1 MKNKVQVTIEGKT
14 FTISGEE
21 SELYIK
27 KVADYINSKFSDIKK
42 KEEPKGVGMQMIS
55 ILTTLNI
62 ADEYFKERD
71 KNIALS
77 EKVNKLKC
85 YEGFTLTKEEVE
97 NLKVKFK
104 EAIDNNSKLTQ
115 EIESVRNENKEIANL
130 RNQIAEAN
138 DKIIVLHR
146 K

>member
-55 ILTTLNI
+55 ILTT
-62 ADEYFKERD
+62 
-71 KNIALS
+71 
-77 EKVNKLKC
+77 
-85 YEGFTLTKEEVE
+85 
-97 NLKVKFK
+97 
-104 EAIDNNSKLTQ
+104 
-115 EIESVRNENKEIANL
+115 
-130 RNQIAEAN
+130 
-138 DKIIVLHR
+138 
-146 K
+146 